1 MSLLGVGAQH
11 REPPRRAQAYNV
23 VMCTMLYITRYEIRV
38 MYAMMAVEV
47 SEMGYSIVHVEKVK
61 GGALRGIENHMMR
74 LRESRS
80 NPDIIAERTPENLT
94 IISGEK
100 LSSKVKARI
109 AQLKLKRKPRSDA
122 TYLVDFIA
130 GASPEDLKSW
140 SREQQD
146 RYFQE
151 TVDFVARRY
160 GRENLMYAVVHRD
173 EATPH
178 LHLGIVPVTKDGR
191 LSARDLFTPQEL
203 AKLHTDYHA
212 AVGAKY
218 GLERGEQG
226 GKKKHLDTMRF
237 KLSQTAQEASEAQ
250 NRLDSACEREKRV
263 TERLERLKEQGKT
276 VSSSADEMLA
286 IKQASTNLI
295 FGRFVNNDDFA
306 RMRYLAQE
314 ASAAS
319 MARDEEKERAEKAAA
334 DAADADERARK
345 AEERAKKAEQER
357 VRALDAV
364 DWARAKGREEGRAQE
379 RGRYD
384 KEDWD
389 VLDALRS
396 LRQYDGD
403 VWAQGAD
410 GSKISIVDYAR
421 ERVMREIDGL
431 DSQAADMQRSRGAR
445 SR

>member
-1 MSLLGVGAQH
+1 
-11 REPPRRAQAYNV
+11 
-23 VMCTMLYITRYEIRV
+23 
-38 MYAMMAVEV
+38 MMAVEV

-61 GGALRGIENHMMR
+61 VGALRGIENHMMR

-130 GASPEDLKSW
+130 GASPEDLKLW

-191 LSARDLFTPQEL
+191 LSARDLFTPQDL

-212 AVGAKY
+212 AVGAEY

-237 KLSQTAQEASEAQ
+237 KLSQTVQEASEAQ
-250 NRLDSACEREKRV
+250 NRLDSVCEREKRV

-286 IKQASTNLI
+286 IKKASTNLF
-295 FGRFVNNDDFA
+295 FGRFINNDDFA

-334 DAADADERARK
+334 DVADADERARK

-364 DWARAKGREEGRAQE
+364 DKARAKGREEGRALERRKYSDQE
-379 RGRYD
+379 WEVIEALHSLHRF
-384 KEDWD
+384 KSD
-389 VLDALRS
+389 VYVQSAT
-396 LRQYDGD
+396 GE
-403 VWAQGAD
+403 
-410 GSKISIVDYAR
+410 KISVADFVR
-421 ERVMREIDGL
+421 NKVMQEIEHWDT
-431 DSQAADMQRSRGAR
+431 QAVGMQRSRGAR

>member
-1 MSLLGVGAQH
+1 
-11 REPPRRAQAYNV
+11 
-23 VMCTMLYITRYEIRV
+23 
-38 MYAMMAVEV
+38 
-47 SEMGYSIVHVEKVK
+47 MGYSIVHVEKVK
-61 GGALRGIENHMMR
+61 SGALRGIENHMMR
-74 LRESRS
+74 LKESRT
-80 NPDIIAERTPENLT
+80 NPDIVAERTPENST
-94 IISGEK
+94 IISGDR
-100 LSSKVKARI
+100 LLAKVKTRI
-109 AQLKLKRKPRSDA
+109 AELKIKRKPRSDA

-140 SREQQD
+140 RRETQD

-151 TVDFVARRY
+151 TVDFMARRY
-160 GRENLMYAVVHRD
+160 GRENIMYAVVHRD

-178 LHLGIVPVTKDGR
+178 LHIGIVPVTRDGR
-191 LSARDLFTPQEL
+191 LSARDIFTPQEL
-203 AKLHTDYHA
+203 KKLHTEYHA
-212 AVGAKY
+212 EVGAKY

-226 GKKKHLDTMRF
+226 GKKKHLDSMRF
-237 KLSQTAQEASEAQ
+237 KLSTTAQKVSEIQ
-250 NRLDSACEREKRV
+250 DRLNTIREEEKRL
-263 TERLERLKEQGKT
+263 TGRLERLREQGKT
-276 VSSSADEMLA
+276 VTSSADEMIA
-286 IKQASTNLI
+286 IKKASTSLI
-295 FGRFVNNDDFA
+295 FGRFVSNDDFA

-384 KEDWD
+384 KEDWAI
-389 VLDALRS
+389 LDALRS

>member
-1 MSLLGVGAQH
+1 
-11 REPPRRAQAYNV
+11 
-23 VMCTMLYITRYEIRV
+23 
-38 MYAMMAVEV
+38 
-47 SEMGYSIVHVEKVK
+47 MGYSIVHVEKVK
-61 GGALRGIENHMMR
+61 SGALRGIENHIMR
-74 LRESRS
+74 LKESRT
-80 NPDIIAERTPENLT
+80 NPDIVAERTPENST
-94 IISGEK
+94 IVSGDK
-100 LSSKVKARI
+100 LLAKVKTRI
-109 AQLKLKRKPRSDA
+109 AELKIKRKPRSDA

-140 SREQQD
+140 RRETQD

-151 TVDFVARRY
+151 TVDFMARRY
-160 GRENLMYAVVHRD
+160 GRENIMYAVVHRD

-178 LHLGIVPVTKDGR
+178 LHIGIVPVTRDGR
-191 LSARDLFTPQEL
+191 LSARDIFTPQEL
-203 AKLHTDYHA
+203 KKLHTEYHA
-212 AVGAKY
+212 EVGAKY

-226 GKKKHLDTMRF
+226 GKKKHLDSMRF
-237 KLSQTAQEASEAQ
+237 KLSTTAQKVSEIQ
-250 NRLDSACEREKRV
+250 DRLNTIREEEKRL
-263 TERLERLKEQGKT
+263 TGRLERLREQGKT
-276 VSSSADEMLA
+276 VTSSADEMIA
-286 IKQASTNLI
+286 IKKASTSLI
-295 FGRFVNNDDFA
+295 FGRFVSNDDFA

-384 KEDWD
+384 KEDWAI
-389 VLDALRS
+389 LDALRS

>member
-1 MSLLGVGAQH
+1 
-11 REPPRRAQAYNV
+11 
-23 VMCTMLYITRYEIRV
+23 
-38 MYAMMAVEV
+38 
-47 SEMGYSIVHVEKVK
+47 MGYSIVHVEKVK
-61 GGALRGIENHMMR
+61 SGALRGIENHMMR
-74 LRESRS
+74 LKESRT
-80 NPDIIAERTPENLT
+80 NPDIVAERTPENST
-94 IISGEK
+94 IISGDR
-100 LSSKVKARI
+100 LLAKVKTRI
-109 AQLKLKRKPRSDA
+109 AELKIKRKPRSDA

-140 SREQQD
+140 RRETQD

-151 TVDFVARRY
+151 TVDFMARRY
-160 GRENLMYAVVHRD
+160 GRENIMYAVVHRD

-178 LHLGIVPVTKDGR
+178 LHIGVVPVTRDGR
-191 LSARDLFTPQEL
+191 LSARDIFTPQEL
-203 AKLHTDYHA
+203 KKLHTEYHA
-212 AVGAKY
+212 EVGAKY

-226 GKKKHLDTMRF
+226 GKKKHLDSMRF
-237 KLSQTAQEASEAQ
+237 KLSTTAQKVSEIQ
-250 NRLDSACEREKRV
+250 DRLNTIREEEKRL
-263 TERLERLKEQGKT
+263 TGRLERLREQGKT
-276 VSSSADEMLA
+276 VTSSADEMIA
-286 IKQASTNLI
+286 IKKASTSLI
-295 FGRFVNNDDFA
+295 FGRFVSNDDFA

-384 KEDWD
+384 KEDWAI
-389 VLDALRS
+389 LDALRS

>member
-1 MSLLGVGAQH
+1 
-11 REPPRRAQAYNV
+11 
-23 VMCTMLYITRYEIRV
+23 
-38 MYAMMAVEV
+38 
-47 SEMGYSIVHVEKVK
+47 MGYSIVHVEKVK
-61 GGALRGIENHMMR
+61 SGALRGIENHMMR
-74 LRESRS
+74 LKESRT
-80 NPDIIAERTPENLT
+80 NPDIVAERTPENST
-94 IISGEK
+94 IISGDR
-100 LSSKVKARI
+100 LLAKVKTRI
-109 AQLKLKRKPRSDA
+109 AELKIKRKPRSDA

-140 SREQQD
+140 RRETQD

-151 TVDFVARRY
+151 TVDFMARRY
-160 GRENLMYAVVHRD
+160 GRENIMYAVVHRD

-178 LHLGIVPVTKDGR
+178 LHIGIVPVTRDGR
-191 LSARDLFTPQEL
+191 LSARDIFTPQEL
-203 AKLHTDYHA
+203 KKLHTEYHA
-212 AVGAKY
+212 EVGAKY

-226 GKKKHLDTMRF
+226 GKKKHLDSMRF
-237 KLSQTAQEASEAQ
+237 KLSTTAQKVSEIQ
-250 NRLDSACEREKRV
+250 DRLNTIREEEKRL
-263 TERLERLKEQGKT
+263 TERLERLREQGKT
-276 VSSSADEMLA
+276 VTSSADEMIA
-286 IKQASTNLI
+286 IKKASTSLI
-295 FGRFVNNDDFA
+295 FGRFVSNDDFA

-384 KEDWD
+384 KEDWAI
-389 VLDALRS
+389 LDALRS

-431 DSQAADMQRSRGAR
+431 DSQAAGMQRSRGAR

>member
-23 VMCTMLYITRYEIRV
+23 VMCTVLYITRYEIRV

-263 TERLERLKEQGKT
+263 
-276 VSSSADEMLA
+276 
-286 IKQASTNLI
+286 
-295 FGRFVNNDDFA
+295 
-306 RMRYLAQE
+306 
-314 ASAAS
+314 
-319 MARDEEKERAEKAAA
+319 
-334 DAADADERARK
+334 
-345 AEERAKKAEQER
+345 
-357 VRALDAV
+357 
-364 DWARAKGREEGRAQE
+364 
-379 RGRYD
+379 
-384 KEDWD
+384 
-389 VLDALRS
+389 
-396 LRQYDGD
+396 
-403 VWAQGAD
+403 
-410 GSKISIVDYAR
+410 
-421 ERVMREIDGL
+421 
-431 DSQAADMQRSRGAR
+431 
-445 SR
+445 